1 MFISEAFAQ
10 TAGAPGAVDL
20 FGMIVPLIAIMGV
33 FYFLM
38 IRPQQAKL
46 KEHQAMLAKVAK
58 GDTVVTN
65 GGLIG
70 KVVRVVDDTEI
81 IIEVGENVK
90 VRQAKSALSDVR
102 SKGEPAKQ
110 A

>member
-10 TAGAPGAVDL
+10 AAGAAPGAVDL

-46 KEHQAMLAKVAK
+46 KAHQTMLSKVSK

-81 IIEVGENVK
+81 IIEVGENIK

-102 SKGEPAKQ
+102 SKGEPAK
-110 A
+110 

>member
-10 TAGAPGAVDL
+10 AAGAAPGAVDL

-46 KEHQAMLAKVAK
+46 KEHQAMLAKVNK

-81 IIEVGENVK
+81 IIEVGENIK

-102 SKGEPAKQ
+102 SKGEPAK
-110 A
+110 